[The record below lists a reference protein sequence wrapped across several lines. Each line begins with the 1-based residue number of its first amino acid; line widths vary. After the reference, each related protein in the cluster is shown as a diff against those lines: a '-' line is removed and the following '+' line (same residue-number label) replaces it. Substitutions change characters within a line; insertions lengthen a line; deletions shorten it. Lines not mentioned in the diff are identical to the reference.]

1 MIEAVVFD
9 LDDTLYDEVD
19 YCRSALAAVAGYL
32 AKRYSSQSE
41 KGIFQALWSQFAAG
55 NHSRTFNAALDELDI
70 PYDAATIENLVRVYR
85 EHKPSITLPDESL
98 DVLRALEGGYSLG
111 LLTDGFL
118 PAQQLKVQALG
129 IERFFECIVYTEALG
144 RTFWKPSP
152 VGFEK
157 MAEALGVAPERMVYV
172 GDNEEKDFVAP
183 NALGFLTVRVR
194 RARGI
199 HTRDAA
205 EAAAMARRRIK
216 RLSELPGLLAGIP

>member
-1 MIEAVVFD
+1 MIEAVAFD

-19 YCRSALAAVAGYL
+19 YCRSALAAVAVHL
-32 AKRYSSQSE
+32 ARRHRSPSE
-41 KGIFQALWSQFAAG
+41 KRIFEALWDQFAAG
-55 NHSRTFNAALDELDI
+55 NHTRTFNAALDELGI
-70 PYDAATIENLVRVYR
+70 PYDQAAIEALVKVYR
-85 EHKPSITLPDESL
+85 EHGPSIRLPDESL
-98 DVLRALEGGYSLG
+98 DVLETLKDRYRLG

-118 PAQQLKVQALG
+118 PAQRLKVRALG
-129 IERFFECIVYTEALG
+129 IERFFACIVYTEALG
-144 RTFWKPSP
+144 RAFWKPSP

-194 RARGI
+194 RAGGI
-199 HTRDAA
+199 HVKDAV
-205 EAAAMARRRIK
+205 EPSAAAQRRID